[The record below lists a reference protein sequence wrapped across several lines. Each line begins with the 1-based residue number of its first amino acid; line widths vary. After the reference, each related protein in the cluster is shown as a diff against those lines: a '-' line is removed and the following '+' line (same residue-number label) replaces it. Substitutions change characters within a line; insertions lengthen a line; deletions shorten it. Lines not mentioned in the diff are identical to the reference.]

1 MSRRSLSS
9 TPVGAAFGDGKSAG
23 PEAPAPQAVAAYLRD
38 HPEFFE
44 AHADLLSGLTLPS
57 AHGNRAI
64 SLHERQL
71 EVLRDRNRALETRMA
86 ELMRIGEENDSIVDR
101 LLSWARRLLL
111 EADAARLPTVVRE
124 ELAGPFSMPQIAMR
138 LWNLREPYRALPEAA
153 AVPPEVLTLTD
164 GLKQPYCGPNA
175 EFVAA
180 TWLDGGGRDTRSLAL
195 IPLRKRFEGGAFG
208 LLVLGS
214 ADPDRFSAGLGTDF
228 LARIGETA
236 SAALARLAD

>member
-1 MSRRSLSS
+1 MSRRPLSS
-9 TPVGAAFGDGKSAG
+9 TPVGASASEGKAAVPPLPA
-23 PEAPAPQAVAAYLRD
+23 PEAVAEFLRAHPA
-38 HPEFFE
+38 FFE
-44 AHADLLSGLTLPS
+44 AHGELLGGLSLPS

-71 EVLRDRNRALETRMA
+71 EVLRERNRVLEGRMA

-101 LLSWARRLLL
+101 LLRWARNLLL

-138 LWNLREPYRALPEAA
+138 LWNLREPYRQLPEAE
-153 AVPPEVLTLTD
+153 AVEPEVVTLTD
-164 GLKQPYCGPNA
+164 GMKQPYCGPNA

-180 TWLDGGGRDTRSLAL
+180 TWLPGGGLETRSLAL

-228 LARIGETA
+228 LSRIGETA